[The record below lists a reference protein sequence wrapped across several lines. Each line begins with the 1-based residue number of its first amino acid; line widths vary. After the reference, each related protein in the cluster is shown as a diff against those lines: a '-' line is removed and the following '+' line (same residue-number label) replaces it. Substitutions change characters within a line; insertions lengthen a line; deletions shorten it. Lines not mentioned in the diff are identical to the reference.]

1 MSTADLT
8 RLFEKEFAKPP
19 SAIEEQA
26 AVAALGDE
34 YPAGLG
40 TYSWVSRTELRQ
52 VAEQVAVTDSRIVV
66 DLGCGRGGPGLWVA
80 GTTGTRLIGVDI
92 AESALEQARRLA
104 GHLGVVHAEFRVG
117 SFEATGLPDSA
128 ADLVM
133 SFDAFLFTPDKQA
146 AFVELAR
153 VLRKGGRVAMTS
165 WDYHS
170 QPRNRPPQIAD
181 HRPLAEDA
189 GFTVLAYEE
198 TQDWRRRCVVFAEF
212 LLERAEGL
220 AAEDA
225 VPVEEMRSALGDMR
239 ASIEC
244 MTRRFLMVAERR

>member
-1 MSTADLT
+1 MVDLT
-8 RLFEKEFAKPP
+8 QIFEREFAKPP
-19 SAIEEQA
+19 SAIEAQA
-26 AVAALGDE
+26 SVAALGDE
-34 YPAGLG
+34 YPAGLD

-52 VAEQVAVTDSRIVV
+52 VAEQVPVTDSRVIV

-92 AESALEQARRLA
+92 AESALERARRLA
-104 GHLGVVHAEFRVG
+104 GHLGVVDVEFRVG
-117 SFEATGLPDSA
+117 SFEATGLSDAA

-153 VLRKGGRVAMTS
+153 VLRPGGRVAMTS

-181 HRPLAEDA
+181 HRPLAENA
-189 GFTVLAYEE
+189 GFTCSDTRRPRTGDKGALSSQSSCSSAPRNW
-198 TQDWRRRCVVFAEF
+198 QPRMLFRCRRCA
-212 LLERAEGL
+212 
-220 AAEDA
+220 
-225 VPVEEMRSALGDMR
+225 PRSATCGT
-239 ASIEC
+239 ASN
-244 MTRRFLMVAERR
+244 A

>member
-1 MSTADLT
+1 MSTVDLT
-8 RLFEKEFAKPP
+8 RIFEREFAKPP
-19 SAIEEQA
+19 SAIEAQA

-34 YPAGLG
+34 YPAGLD

-52 VAEQVAVTDSRIVV
+52 VAEQVAATDSRVIV

-80 GTTGTRLIGVDI
+80 GTTGARLIGVDI
-92 AESALEQARRLA
+92 AESALERARQLQ
-104 GHLGVVHAEFRVG
+104 GHLGVVDAEFRIG
-117 SFEATGLPDSA
+117 SFEATGLPESA

-153 VLRKGGRVAMTS
+153 VLRPGGRVAMTS
-165 WDYHS
+165 WDYNS

-181 HRPLAEDA
+181 HRPLAENA
-189 GFTVLAYEE
+189 GFIVLAYEE

-225 VPVEEMRSALGDMR
+225 ISVEEVRSAVGDMR

-244 MTRRFLMVAERR
+244 MTRRFLLVAERR